1 MASSLIC
8 TLGTYCDVAGFWN
21 GKIAV
26 IHVAFKDAESLVS
39 SLQFEKQTH
48 AIHLITHYLSWAST
62 YFIRHYFHYLI
73 PLRIALYFCDWSVN
87 FLEYRM
93 YVWSSAFRDE
103 IWTHVNFRSD
113 LWIFTSWILD
123 NNCFCCH

>member
-1 MASSLIC
+1 MMSVLIC
-8 TLGTYCDVAGFWN
+8 TLGTYCDVAGFWD

-26 IHVAFKDAESLVS
+26 IHATFKDAESLVS

-48 AIHLITHYLSWAST
+48 AVNLIEHYLSWAST
-62 YFIRHYFHYLI
+62 YFIRHCFHYLI
-73 PLRIALYFCDWSVN
+73 PLKIALYFCDSSVH

-93 YVWSSAFRDE
+93 YAWSSTFRDE

-113 LWIFTSWILD
+113 LWIFTSWFLD